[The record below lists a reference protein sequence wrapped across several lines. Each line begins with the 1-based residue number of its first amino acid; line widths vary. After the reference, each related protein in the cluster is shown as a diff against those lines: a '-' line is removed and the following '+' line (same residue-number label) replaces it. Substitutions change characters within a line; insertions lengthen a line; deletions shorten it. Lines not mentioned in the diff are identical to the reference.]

1 MADMIKVFDIGTDVS
16 ENSID
21 EKQRKNILNLFAE
34 LDKETHLITN
44 CYLNEDAQDYRE
56 SPIYYLMS
64 VMKKNILIIKRLP
77 KTCYELNVKQITL
90 ETVQYGRDCYL

>member
-56 SPIYYLMS
+56 SPIYYF
-64 VMKKNILIIKRLP
+64 NECDEKR
-77 KTCYELNVKQITL
+77 TF
-90 ETVQYGRDCYL
+90 